1 MKLNINSSWI
11 IDAFNNKP
19 NEGVGYT
26 DIMGN
31 STVIDAEVV
40 VAKVGRGLEFKNG
53 KAVLNVVDFERFVK
67 VEFYSEGVFFEDKEG
82 NMLMIYTKFT
92 DFVKDNLMKFGCIE

>member
-26 DIMGN
+26 DAKGN
-31 STVIDAEVV
+31 SIVIDGEVAV
-40 VAKVGRGLEFKNG
+40 EKVGRGLEFKNG
-53 KAVLNVVDFERFVK
+53 KTVLDIVDFERFVK
-67 VEFYSEGVFFEDKEG
+67 IEFYTQGVFFEDKEG
-82 NMLMIYTKFT
+82 SILMVYTKYS
-92 DFVKDNLMKFGCIE
+92 DFVKDNLIKFGCVE